1 MTGGRSGGGRRG
13 RTGDLRPEGVR
24 VLRGPPDE
32 GAGPASPVPRPRLGN
47 RSKRV
52 PCAASRGHHVLMRRR
67 IPDAD
72 WLDAPDPVLALA
84 QGELAFY
91 ERVRNSSRRWYRL
104 TELGALATASS
115 TVVAAGLG
123 APAWLTALIAGGA
136 LFFTGFRQV
145 FGHGPRYVLAAQSH
159 EALRRA
165 VNRYRL
171 LPAADRDEGARQE
184 LLATVERVG
193 DDELRQWVEQRT
205 QTSPPLGPPPGGP
218 PLP

>member
-1 MTGGRSGGGRRG
+1 
-13 RTGDLRPEGVR
+13 
-24 VLRGPPDE
+24 
-32 GAGPASPVPRPRLGN
+32 
-47 RSKRV
+47 
-52 PCAASRGHHVLMRRR
+52 MRRR

-72 WLDAPDPVLALA
+72 WPDAPDPVLALA

-91 ERVRNSSRRWYRL
+91 EQVRNSSRRWYRL

-115 TVVAAGLG
+115 TVVAAGLS

-165 VNRYRL
+165 VNRL
-171 LPAADRDEGARQE
+171 LPATDRDERARQE

-193 DDELRQWVEQRT
+193 DEELRQWVEQRV
-205 QTSPPLGPPPGGP
+205 QTSPTLGSPPNGP